1 MEPRLETWQLEAK
14 ETLATSGLLGC
25 PRKERT
31 FKIFSSPCLVLML
44 FSTLEEF
51 GLLK

>member
-1 MEPRLETWQLEAK
+1 MELRSERWQLEAK
-14 ETLATSGLLGC
+14 ETLAISGLLGC

-31 FKIFSSPCLVLML
+31 FKIFSSTCSVLML
-44 FSTLEEF
+44 FSILEEF